1 MNYFR
6 NLHKDYIFIC
16 LVAFGLL
23 VRTLIPAGFM
33 LDTQADDGSS
43 ITVTICHGP
52 NNSDQLPELDQHNN
66 NQPESSGRKEGTH
79 CNLWTSSVATLD
91 LQLLE
96 FNFANK
102 FFNEEINLYNF
113 ILNTSRYNLTQ
124 FARAP
129 PTLI

>member
-6 NLHKDYIFIC
+6 NLHKGYIFIY
-16 LVAFGLL
+16 LIAFGLL

-33 LDTQADDGSS
+33 LDTQADDDGS
-43 ITVTICHGP
+43 IAVTICHGP
-52 NNSDQLPELDQHNN
+52 NNSNQLPELDQSND
-66 NQPESSGRKEGTH
+66 NQRESSEHKESTY
-79 CNLWTSSVATLD
+79 CSLWASSTTTLD

-96 FNFANK
+96 FDFANK

-113 ILNTSRYNLTQ
+113 ILNTPHYNLTQ

>member
-6 NLHKDYIFIC
+6 NLHKDYIFIF
-16 LVAFGLL
+16 LIAFGLL

-33 LDTQADDGSS
+33 LDTQADDGGS
-43 ITVTICHGP
+43 IAVTICHGP

-79 CNLWTSSVATLD
+79 CNLWASSVATLD

-96 FNFANK
+96 FDFANK
-102 FFNEEINLYNF
+102 FFNEEINLYDF
-113 ILNTSRYNLTQ
+113 ILNTPHYNLTQ

>member
-33 LDTQADDGSS
+33 LDTQADDGGS
-43 ITVTICHGP
+43 IAVTICHGP
-52 NNSDQLPELDQHNN
+52 NNSNQLPGLDQPND
-66 NQPESSGRKEGTH
+66 NQPESSGQKEGTH
-79 CNLWTSSVATLD
+79 CNLWTSRATTLD

-113 ILNTSRYNLTQ
+113 ILNTPHYNLTK